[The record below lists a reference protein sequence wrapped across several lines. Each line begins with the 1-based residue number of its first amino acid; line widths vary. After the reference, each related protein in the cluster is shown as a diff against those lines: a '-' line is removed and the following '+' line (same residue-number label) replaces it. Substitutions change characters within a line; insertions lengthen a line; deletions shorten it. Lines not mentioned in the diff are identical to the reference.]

1 METVRIC
8 TARGFYFIKH
18 WMILKGGNLRIPR
31 LKLPPREWEI
41 FSIILKYFYTPPV
54 VPAAGDSNT
63 SIISKDLVCH
73 DDSYRS
79 QFLYAK
85 PILDQ
90 YGFKASLFEVCTWVG
105 KTSDVQAWQDIA
117 ALQRDGMDIE
127 SHTMTHAH
135 LPLLISSPSRLD

>member
-1 METVRIC
+1 MKIFLERKYTHGNSSNMHC
-8 TARGFYFIKH
+8 EG
-18 WMILKGGNLRIPR
+18 ILFHKALNDFKGGNWRIPR

-41 FSIILKYFYTPPV
+41 FSIILKYFYTPPI

-90 YGFKASLFEVCTWVG
+90 YGFKASLFEVCT
-105 KTSDVQAWQDIA
+105 
-117 ALQRDGMDIE
+117 
-127 SHTMTHAH
+127 
-135 LPLLISSPSRLD
+135 